1 MLKGIPKII
10 PPELLKIL
18 DEMGHGDQLVIAD
31 GNFPAESIGKN
42 AHVVRLD
49 GIGGLEVLTAILQ
62 LVPLDQYDDTPIRLM
77 EVVPGD
83 PVKTPI
89 WDEYKAEIRK
99 NDNRGDAVVGLLE
112 RFAFYDAA
120 REAYC
125 VIATG
130 ESAQY
135 ANILLRKGVIA

>member
-49 GIGGLEVLTAILQ
+49 GLGGLEVLTAILQ
-62 LVPLDQYDDTPIRLM
+62 LVPLDQYDETPIRLM

-120 REAYC
+120 RQAYC

>member
-1 MLKGIPKII
+1 
-10 PPELLKIL
+10 LKIL

-49 GIGGLEVLTAILQ
+49 GLGGLEVLTAILQ
-62 LVPLDQYDDTPIRLM
+62 LVPLDQYDETPIRLM

-120 REAYC
+120 RQAYC